1 MQTKEKVVQE
11 IPILYRANMT
21 SITEKEN
28 VTYYARVST
37 DLDEQ
42 EDSYE
47 LQKEYFEELI
57 RSNPKWNYVEGYADY
72 GLSGTKAE
80 HRPEFMRMIEDCKKG
95 KINKILVK
103 SISRFA
109 RNTVD
114 TLKYVRELRE
124 LGVSIYF
131 ETQNIDTM
139 SPGGEVLLTILAAMA
154 EQESRTISSNVKWS
168 YEKRFKDGKVIINTA
183 KQLGY
188 KKVGDD
194 YEIVESEAEI
204 VRRIFREYICG
215 LSVRQIA
222 TNLNNDGIKTK
233 LGSTWSPSAIE
244 RLLDNEKYTGNAIL
258 GKTFKQDVLDKAR
271 QKNKGQ
277 AKMFYVTNSHPEII
291 SKELF
296 DMVQAEK
303 KRRVSLRSSANTG
316 RGKYSYKYPLSGVLV
331 CGECGG
337 KLRRY
342 GRVKADGTKVPLWI
356 CVEHQKNIN
365 NCSMKAVKEED
376 IINLYLSILK
386 DLKENIDEIKD
397 VVYKNVSEELTSSVI
412 TDVGVYEHQI
422 KEKRKE
428 IMEIFKKKNDGLI
441 TVKEYEEKYK
451 TISEAIM
458 KLEEKILEVN
468 AENASLKN
476 TKARLSKIKEV
487 IDGTLVSYDDGSF
500 RIIVDT
506 IKVISQKELEF
517 QLSCGI
523 NITKN
528 TLKP

>member
-1 MQTKEKVVQE
+1 
-11 IPILYRANMT
+11 
-21 SITEKEN
+21 
-28 VTYYARVST
+28 
-37 DLDEQ
+37 
-42 EDSYE
+42 
-47 LQKEYFEELI
+47 
-57 RSNPKWNYVEGYADY
+57 
-72 GLSGTKAE
+72 
-80 HRPEFMRMIEDCKKG
+80 
-95 KINKILVK
+95 
-103 SISRFA
+103 
-109 RNTVD
+109 
-114 TLKYVRELRE
+114 
-124 LGVSIYF
+124 
-131 ETQNIDTM
+131 
-139 SPGGEVLLTILAAMA
+139 
-154 EQESRTISSNVKWS
+154 
-168 YEKRFKDGKVIINTA
+168 
-183 KQLGY
+183 
-188 KKVGDD
+188 
-194 YEIVESEAEI
+194 
-204 VRRIFREYICG
+204 
-215 LSVRQIA
+215 
-222 TNLNNDGIKTK
+222 
-233 LGSTWSPSAIE
+233 
-244 RLLDNEKYTGNAIL
+244 
-258 GKTFKQDVLDKAR
+258 
-271 QKNKGQ
+271 
-277 AKMFYVTNSHPEII
+277 MFYVTNSHPEII

-303 KRRVSLRSSANTG
+303 KRRISLRSSANTG

-428 IMEIFKKKNDGLI
+428 IIEIFKKKNDGLI

-468 AENASLKN
+468 AENANLKN

>member
-1 MQTKEKVVQE
+1 MKAKEKIVQE
-11 IPILYRANMT
+11 IPILYRANMI

-57 RSNPKWNYVEGYADY
+57 RSNPKWNYVEGYADH
-72 GLSGTKAE
+72 GISGTKDE

-114 TLKYVRELRE
+114 TLKYVREIRE
-124 LGVSIYF
+124 LGVSIFF

-154 EQESRTISSNVKWS
+154 EQESRIISSNVKWS

-188 KKVGDD
+188 KKVKDE
-194 YEIVESEAEI
+194 YVIVESEAEI
-204 VRRIFREYICG
+204 VRKIFMEYLSG

-258 GKTFKQDVLDKAR
+258 GKTYKQDVLDKAR

-277 AKMFYVTNSHPEII
+277 AKMFYVRNSHPEII
-291 SKELF
+291 SQEVF

-303 KRRVSLRSSANTG
+303 KRRLALRSSANTG
-316 RGKYSYKYPLSGVLV
+316 RGKYSYKYPLSGILV

-376 IINLYLSILK
+376 IIALYLSVLDDLK
-386 DLKENIDEIKD
+386 DDIVGAKKMVLKNIEEILTESSITDTTVYDEEIKC
-397 VVYKNVSEELTSSVI
+397 T
-412 TDVGVYEHQI
+412 
-422 KEKRKE
+422 RKE
-428 IMEIFKKKNDGLI
+428 IMELFKMKNEGII

-451 TISEAIM
+451 KLSSNIM
-458 KLEEKILEVN
+458 KLEELILKANNDN
-468 AENASLKN
+468 AMTNQNNERFK
-476 TKARLSKIKEV
+476 RIKKYV
-487 IDGTLVSYDDGSF
+487 DSTLTTYDDGML
-500 RIIVDT
+500 RNIVNT

-517 QLSCGI
+517 QLIGGI
-523 NITKN
+523 NIIKN